1 MATPVPVSS
10 WPARFEAQRTLG
22 TSAARALVER
32 LFQDHPTR
40 RFAVRLWDGSEVS
53 WGPQRDFTLVFRDR
67 RSFLSL
73 IASRDA
79 SELAEAYVD
88 GRLGIEGDVDA
99 AVGLATYFQAAQ
111 AGALV
116 RLARPVKRVAARLR
130 SSKDDARDVHAHYDL
145 SDDFFR
151 LFLDRR
157 MVYSCAYFS
166 HPEQSL
172 EEAQERKLDLVCR
185 KLQLRPGDSFLDV
198 GCGWGALVLWAAQRY
213 GVVAHGITLSRNQA
227 DAARA
232 AVARAGLSG
241 RVTIEERHYKDLPEG
256 AFDKIASVGMIEHVG
271 IANYGAYFEK
281 LERALRPGGL
291 LLNHGITQPPGAP
304 ERVGGHFIVSRV
316 FPGAEIDALSHTL
329 AGMEDRGL
337 EIVDVQSLRPHYALT
352 LREWSRRYA
361 AHREEAARFVPER
374 NLRAWDLYLPGCRL
388 VFEEGILSVH
398 QSLAAKPA
406 AGGAWTSP
414 LTREETMLPRR
425 LDSCSHAHTEEEPR
439 SCSEGRASA
448 SDD

>member
-1 MATPVPVSS
+1 MATPVPVLNRS
-10 WPARFEAQRTLG
+10 AHFEARRKLG
-22 TSAARALVER
+22 ASTVRALVER
-32 LFQDHPTR
+32 LFHDHPTKH
-40 RFAVRLWDGSEVS
+40 FAVRLWDGSEVS

-67 RSFLSL
+67 RSFFSL

-88 GRLGIEGDVDA
+88 GRLDIEGDVDA
-99 AVGLATYFQAAQ
+99 AVRLSTHFQAAH
-111 AGALV
+111 AGALL
-116 RLARPVKRVAARLR
+116 RLARPVKRAAAHLR
-130 SSKDDARDVHAHYDL
+130 SSRADARDVHAHYDL

-166 HPEQSL
+166 HPEQTL

-185 KLQLRPGDSFLDV
+185 KLQLRPGDCFLDV

-213 GVVAHGITLSRNQA
+213 GVAAHGVTLSRNQA

-256 AFDKIASVGMIEHVG
+256 AFDKIASIGMIEHVG

-291 LLNHGITQPPGAP
+291 LLNHGITQRPGAP
-304 ERVGGHFIVSRV
+304 ERVGGHFILSRV
-316 FPGAEIDALSHTL
+316 FPGAEIDALSHTF
-329 AGMEDRGL
+329 AVMEDRGL

-361 AHREEAARFVPER
+361 AHRDEAARFVPDGV
-374 NLRAWDLYLPGCRL
+374 LRAWDLYLPGCRL
-388 VFEEGILSVH
+388 MFEEGILSVH
-398 QSLAAKPA
+398 QSLAAKPGA
-406 AGGAWTSP
+406 DGAWTSP
-414 LTREETMLPRR
+414 LTREEMMVSLW
-425 LDSCSHAHTEEEPR
+425 LDSWSRAQTEEKARSCLGCPR
-439 SCSEGRASA
+439 SS
-448 SDD
+448 